1 MSFTRFPWGLG
12 AQMRKIG
19 QGLLAACA
27 ALWLASLA
35 LAQSKKDGAAEG
47 GQTIV
52 VKRKGD
58 VKMPAGVVTWDK
70 VSGNWKSFRGR
81 VRQQWGKLTQDD
93 IQVSKGKREV
103 LIGKIQA
110 RYGIDK
116 DKADQQVEAWLKQQK

>member
-1 MSFTRFPWGLG
+1 MGSG

-19 QGLLAACA
+19 HLLVAAFLAASA
-27 ALWLASLA
+27 ALWLAA
-35 LAQSKKDGAAEG
+35 PATAQPKKDGAAEG

-58 VKMPAGVVTWDK
+58 VKVPAGVMTWDK

-81 VRQQWGKLTQDD
+81 VRQQWGKLTNNDL
-93 IQVSKGKREV
+93 QVSKGKREV
-103 LIGKIQA
+103 LVGKIQA

-116 DKADQQVEAWLKQQK
+116 DKADQQVDAWLKQQK